1 LHVVRVDFEIDNLM
15 IGCVVKMLLM
25 NVVVVIDV

>member
-1 LHVVRVDFEIDNLM
+1 VVRVDFEIDNLM
-15 IGCVVKMLLM
+15 IACVVKMLLM